1 MSMRIPRALTI
12 AGLDSGGGAGI
23 TADLKT
29 FHALGVYGMVAL
41 TAVTAQN
48 TLGVKAV
55 QEIDPL
61 VVENQINTVAEDI
74 GVDAAKTGMLSSSQI
89 MEAAARA
96 VRRWGF
102 QLVVDP
108 VMYAKSGDPL
118 IRPEA
123 METLRR
129 VIIPISKI
137 VTPNAPEAS
146 HLAGFRVETLDDAKR
161 AAKFIAEELHP
172 EIVIIK
178 GGHLT
183 GNESIDIVYFRD
195 SGEYRELRAPRI
207 DTKNTHG
214 TGCSFSAAI
223 AAGLAKGL
231 SPWDAIKLAKEF
243 ITTAIKYSLPL
254 GHGHGPVNP
263 MAWLELR
270 AYRAD
275 VIDELNKALRIIEDN
290 ADLIGNYIPEV
301 QSNLGYALPA
311 FYARDLNDVAAVP
324 GRIIKY
330 MGKAKPSGPPA
341 FGVSS
346 HVANYILT
354 AMRHDPE
361 VRSAMNIKYDD
372 KVIETARKLGYV
384 VSSYDRRQEPP
395 EVKAREGASIPWGT
409 EQAIKNAGR
418 VPDVIY
424 HLGDWGKE
432 PEIII
437 LGRNPTEVVSKLL
450 AILRRINENRF

>member
-1 MSMRIPRALTI
+1 MKIPRALTI

-55 QEIDPL
+55 QEIDPS
-61 VVENQINTVAEDI
+61 VVEAQINAVAEDI
-74 GVDAAKTGMLSSSQI
+74 GVDAAKTGMLSSSPI
-89 MEAAARA
+89 MEVVAKA
-96 VRRWGF
+96 VKRWGF
-102 QLVVDP
+102 PLVVDP

-123 METLRR
+123 MDTLKR
-129 VIIPISKI
+129 VIIPIAKV

-146 HLAGFRVETLDDAKR
+146 HLAGFHVETLDDARK
-161 AAKFIAEELHP
+161 AAKVIAEELHP
-172 EIVIIK
+172 EIVIVK

-183 GNESIDIVYFRD
+183 GDESIDIVYFRD

-231 SPWDAIKLAKEF
+231 DPWNAIKIAKEL

-263 MAWLELR
+263 MAWLEPK
-270 AYRAD
+270 AYRIE
-275 VIDELNKALRIIEDN
+275 VLEEMNRALSIIEKN
-290 ADLIGNYIPEV
+290 AETIGNYIPEV

-311 FYARDLNDVAAVP
+311 FYARDTDDVAAVP
-324 GRIIKY
+324 GRIVKY
-330 MGKAKPSGPPA
+330 MGRAKPSGPPT
-341 FGVSS
+341 FGASS
-346 HVANYILT
+346 HVASYILT
-354 AMRHDPE
+354 VMKYDPE
-361 VRSAMNIKYDD
+361 MRAAINIKYDED
-372 KVIETARKLGYV
+372 IIKAARELGYV

-395 EVKAREGASIPWGT
+395 EIKTKEGASIPWGT
-409 EQAIKNAGR
+409 EQAIRAVGR

-432 PEIII
+432 PEIVI
-437 LGRNPTEVVSKLL
+437 LGRTPTEVLEKLL
-450 AILRRINENRF
+450 NIISHVRRN

>member
-1 MSMRIPRALTI
+1 MKIPRALTI

-23 TADLKT
+23 TADIKT

-48 TLGVKAV
+48 TLGVRAV
-55 QEIDPL
+55 QEIDPA
-61 VVENQINTVAEDI
+61 VVEAQIDAVAEDI
-74 GVDAAKTGMLSSSQI
+74 GVDAAKTGMLSSSPI

-102 QLVVDP
+102 PLVVDP

-118 IRPEA
+118 IRADA
-123 METLRR
+123 METLKR
-129 VIIPISKI
+129 VIIPIAKV

-146 HLAGFRVETLDDAKR
+146 HLAGFQVESLDDAKR
-161 AAKFIAEELHP
+161 AAKVIAEELHP
-172 EIVIIK
+172 EIVIVK

-183 GNESIDIVYFRD
+183 SDESIDIVYFRD

-207 DTKNTHG
+207 ETKNTHG

-231 SPWDAIKLAKEF
+231 HPWEAIRIAKEL

-263 MAWLELR
+263 MAWLEPK
-270 AYRAD
+270 AYRFE
-275 VIDELNKALRIIEDN
+275 VIDELNKALDIIERN
-290 ADLIGNYIPEV
+290 ADSIGNYIPEV

-311 FYARDLNDVAAVP
+311 FYARDVSDVAAVP
-324 GRIIKY
+324 GRIVKY
-330 MGKAKPSGPPA
+330 LGKAKPSGSPT
-341 FGVSS
+341 FGASS
-346 HVANYILT
+346 HVASYILT
-354 AMRHDPE
+354 VMKYDPE
-361 VRSAMNIKYDD
+361 VRAAMNIKYDSEL
-372 KVIETARKLGYV
+372 IERARKLGLL

-395 EVKAREGASIPWGT
+395 EIKAKEGASIPWGT
-409 EQAIKNAGR
+409 EQAIKAVGR
-418 VPDVIY
+418 VPDIIY

-432 PEIII
+432 PEIVI
-437 LGRNPTEVVSKLL
+437 LGKTPMDVINKLL
-450 AILRRINENRF
+450 MIIGRAKEGN

>member
-1 MSMRIPRALTI
+1 MIPRALTI

-48 TLGVKAV
+48 TLGVRAV
-55 QEIDPL
+55 QEIDPSI
-61 VVENQINTVAEDI
+61 VEAQIDAVAEDI
-74 GVDAAKTGMLSSSQI
+74 GINAAKTGMLSSSQI

-96 VRRWGF
+96 VRKWGF
-102 QLVVDP
+102 PLVVDP

-129 VIIPISKI
+129 VIIPIAKV

-146 HLAGFRVETLDDAKR
+146 HLVGFRVETLDDAKR
-161 AAKFIAEELHP
+161 AAKVIAEELHP
-172 EIVIIK
+172 EIVIVK

-183 GNESIDIVYFRD
+183 GDESIDIVYFRD
-195 SGEYRELRAPRI
+195 SGEYRELKALRI

-231 SPWDAIKLAKEF
+231 SPWDAIKLAKEL

-275 VIDELNKALRIIEDN
+275 IIDELNKALKVIEDN

-311 FYARDLNDVAAVP
+311 LYARNLDDVAAVP
-324 GRIIKY
+324 GRIVKY
-330 MGKAKPSGPPA
+330 MGKAKPSGPPT

-354 AMRHDPE
+354 AMKHGPE
-361 VRSAMNIKYDD
+361 VRSAMNIKYDNR
-372 KVIETARKLGYV
+372 VIEAARELGYV
-384 VSSYDRRQEPP
+384 VSGYDRRQEPP
-395 EVKAREGASIPWGT
+395 EVKAREGASIPWGGT

-418 VPDVIY
+418 FPTLFITSVIM
-424 HLGDWGKE
+424 
-432 PEIII
+432 
-437 LGRNPTEVVSKLL
+437 GRS
-450 AILRRINENRF
+450 LRS

>member
-1 MSMRIPRALTI
+1 MIPRALTI

-48 TLGVKAV
+48 TLGVRAV
-55 QEIDPL
+55 QEIDPSI
-61 VVENQINTVAEDI
+61 VEAQINAVAEDI

-89 MEAAARA
+89 METAARA
-96 VRRWGF
+96 VRKWGF
-102 QLVVDP
+102 PLVVDP

-129 VIIPISKI
+129 VIIPIAKV

-146 HLAGFRVETLDDAKR
+146 HLAGFRVESLDDARK
-161 AAKFIAEELHP
+161 AAKTIAEEFHP
-172 EIVIIK
+172 EIVIVK

-195 SGEYRELRAPRI
+195 SGEYRELKAPRI
-207 DTKNTHG
+207 DSKNTHG

-223 AAGLAKGL
+223 TAGLARGL
-231 SPWDAIKLAKEF
+231 SPWDAIKLAKEL
-243 ITTAIKYSLPL
+243 ITTAIRYSLPI

-270 AYRAD
+270 AYRND
-275 VIDELNKALRIIEDN
+275 VVNELNKALGIIEEN

-311 FYARDLNDVAAVP
+311 LYARDLNDVAAVP
-324 GRIIKY
+324 GRIVKY
-330 MGKAKPSGPPA
+330 MGKAKPSGPPT

-354 AMRHDPE
+354 AIKYDPE
-361 VRSAMNIKYDD
+361 IRSAMNIKYNDE
-372 KVIETARKLGYV
+372 VIEAAKELGYV
-384 VSSYDRRQEPP
+384 VSGYDRRQEPP
-395 EVKAREGASIPWGT
+395 EVKAREGASIPWGA
-409 EQAIKNAGR
+409 EQAIKNTGK
-418 VPDVIY
+418 VPDIIY
-424 HLGDWGKE
+424 HLGDYGKE
-432 PEIII
+432 PQIVI
-437 LGRNPTEVVSKLL
+437 LDRNPIDVVNKLL
-450 AILRRINENRF
+450 MIIKRINEKHSFY

>member
-1 MSMRIPRALTI
+1 MRIPRALTI

-48 TLGVKAV
+48 TMGVRAV
-55 QEIDPL
+55 QEIDPSI
-61 VVENQINTVAEDI
+61 VEAQINAVAEDI
-74 GVDAAKTGMLSSSQI
+74 GVDAAKTGMLSSSPI
-89 MEAAARA
+89 MEAVART
-96 VRRWGF
+96 VRKWGF
-102 QLVVDP
+102 PLVVDP

-123 METLRR
+123 METLKR
-129 VIIPISKI
+129 VIIPIAKV

-146 HLAGFRVETLDDAKR
+146 HLAGFHVETLDDARR
-161 AAKFIAEELHP
+161 AAKVIAEELHP
-172 EIVIIK
+172 EIVIVK

-195 SGEYRELRAPRI
+195 TGEYRELRAPRI

-223 AAGLAKGL
+223 AAGLAQGL
-231 SPWDAIKLAKEF
+231 DAWEAIKLAKEL
-243 ITTAIKYSLPL
+243 ITMAIKYSLPL

-263 MAWLELR
+263 MAWLETR

-275 VIDELNKALRIIEDN
+275 VIDELNKALDIIEKN

-301 QSNLGYALPA
+301 QSNIGYALPA

-324 GRIIKY
+324 GRIVKY
-330 MGKAKPSGPPA
+330 MGRARPSGPPT

-354 AMRHDPE
+354 AMKYDPE
-361 VRSAMNIKYDD
+361 IRSAMNIKYDD
-372 KVIETARKLGYV
+372 EVIRAARELGYV
-384 VSSYDRRQEPP
+384 VSGYDRRQEPP
-395 EVKAREGASIPWGT
+395 EVKAKEGASIPWGT
-409 EQAIKNAGR
+409 EQAIKNVGR
-418 VPDVIY
+418 VPDIIY

-432 PEIII
+432 PEIVI
-437 LGRNPTEVVSKLL
+437 LGKSPTEVVNKLL
-450 AILRRINENRF
+450 TILRRINERPRF

>member
-1 MSMRIPRALTI
+1 MKIPRALTI

-48 TLGVKAV
+48 TLGVRAV
-55 QEIDPL
+55 QEIDPAI
-61 VVENQINTVAEDI
+61 VEAQIDAVAEDI
-74 GVDAAKTGMLSSSQI
+74 GVDAAKTGMLSSSPI
-89 MEAAARA
+89 MEAVARA

-102 QLVVDP
+102 PLVVDP

-118 IRPEA
+118 IRADA
-123 METLRR
+123 METLKR
-129 VIIPISKI
+129 VIIPIAKV

-146 HLAGFRVETLDDAKR
+146 HLAGFRIETLDDARK
-161 AAKFIAEELHP
+161 AAKVIAEEYHP
-172 EIVIIK
+172 EIVIVK

-183 GNESIDIVYFRD
+183 GNESVDIVYFRD
-195 SGEYRELRAPRI
+195 TGEYRELRAPRI
-207 DTKNTHG
+207 ETRNTHG

-231 SPWDAIKLAKEF
+231 DPWEAIKTAKEF
-243 ITTAIKYSLPL
+243 ITVAIKYSLPL

-270 AYRAD
+270 AYKFD
-275 VIDELNKALRIIEDN
+275 VLNEMSKALEIIEKN
-290 ADLIGNYIPEV
+290 SELIGNYIPEV

-311 FYARDLNDVAAVP
+311 HYAHDINDVAAIP
-324 GRIIKY
+324 GRIVRY
-330 MGKAKPSGPPA
+330 LGKARPSGPPT
-341 FGVSS
+341 FGAST
-346 HVANYILT
+346 HIARYILT
-354 AMRHDPE
+354 AMKYDPE

-372 KVIETARKLGYV
+372 AVIEAARKLGLV

-395 EVKAREGASIPWGT
+395 EVKSREGASIPWGT
-409 EQAIKNAGR
+409 EQAIKAVGR
-418 VPDVIY
+418 VPDIIY
-424 HLGDWGKE
+424 HPGDWGKE
-432 PEIII
+432 PEIVI
-437 LGRNPTEVVSKLL
+437 LGKSPVDVVNKLL
-450 AILRRINENRF
+450 MILNYVGKR

>member
-1 MSMRIPRALTI
+1 MKIPRALTI

-55 QEIDPL
+55 QEIDPSI
-61 VVENQINTVAEDI
+61 VEAQINAVAEDI
-74 GVDAAKTGMLSSSQI
+74 GVDAAKTGMLSSSPI
-89 MEAAARA
+89 MEAVAHT
-96 VRRWGF
+96 VKKWGF
-102 QLVVDP
+102 PLVVDP

-123 METLRR
+123 METLKR
-129 VIIPISKI
+129 VIIPIAKV

-146 HLAGFRVETLDDAKR
+146 HLAGFHVETLDDAKR
-161 AAKFIAEELHP
+161 AAKVIAEELHP
-172 EIVIIK
+172 EIVIVK

-183 GNESIDIVYFRD
+183 GSESIDIVYFRD

-223 AAGLAKGL
+223 AAGLARGL
-231 SPWDAIKLAKEF
+231 DPWEAIKLAKEL

-275 VIDELNKALRIIEDN
+275 VIEEMNRALRLVEEN

-311 FYARDLNDVAAVP
+311 FYARDLNDVAAIP
-324 GRIIKY
+324 GRIVKY
-330 MGKAKPSGPPA
+330 MGKARPSGPPT

-346 HVANYILT
+346 HVASYILT
-354 AMRHDPE
+354 AMKYDPE
-361 VRSAMNIKYDD
+361 IRSAMNIKYDD
-372 KVIETARKLGYV
+372 RVIEIAKELGYV

-409 EQAIKNAGR
+409 EQAIKSVGR
-418 VPDVIY
+418 VPDIIY

-432 PEIII
+432 PEIVI
-437 LGRNPTEVVSKLL
+437 LGRSPTEVVNKLL
-450 AILRRINENRF
+450 AILRRVNEGSRF

>member
-1 MSMRIPRALTI
+1 MKIPRALTI

-55 QEIDPL
+55 QEIDPS
-61 VVENQINTVAEDI
+61 VVEAQINAVAEDI
-74 GVDAAKTGMLSSSQI
+74 GVDAAKTGMLSSSPI
-89 MEAAARA
+89 MEVVAKA
-96 VRRWGF
+96 VKRWGF
-102 QLVVDP
+102 PLVVDP

-123 METLRR
+123 MDTLKR
-129 VIIPISKI
+129 VIIPIAKV

-146 HLAGFRVETLDDAKR
+146 HLAGFHVETLDDARK
-161 AAKFIAEELHP
+161 AAKVIAEELHP
-172 EIVIIK
+172 EIVIVK

-183 GNESIDIVYFRD
+183 GDESIDIVYFRD

-231 SPWDAIKLAKEF
+231 DPWNAIKIAKEL
-243 ITTAIKYSLPL
+243 ITMAIKYSLPL

-263 MAWLELR
+263 MAWLEPK
-270 AYRAD
+270 AYRIE
-275 VIDELNKALRIIEDN
+275 VLEEMNRALSIIEKN
-290 ADLIGNYIPEV
+290 AETIGNYIPEV

-311 FYARDLNDVAAVP
+311 FYARDTDDVAAVP
-324 GRIIKY
+324 GRIVKY
-330 MGKAKPSGPPA
+330 MGRAKPSGPPT
-341 FGVSS
+341 FGASS
-346 HVANYILT
+346 HVASYILT
-354 AMRHDPE
+354 VMKYDPE
-361 VRSAMNIKYDD
+361 MRAAINIKYDED
-372 KVIETARKLGYV
+372 IIKAARELGYV

-395 EVKAREGASIPWGT
+395 EIKTKEGASIPWGT
-409 EQAIKNAGR
+409 EQAIRAVGR

-432 PEIII
+432 PEIVI
-437 LGRNPTEVVSKLL
+437 LGRTPTEVLEKLL
-450 AILRRINENRF
+450 NIISHVRRN

>member
-1 MSMRIPRALTI
+1 MKIPRALTI

-55 QEIDPL
+55 QEIDPS
-61 VVENQINTVAEDI
+61 VVEAQINAVAEDI
-74 GVDAAKTGMLSSSQI
+74 GVDAAKTGMLSSSPI
-89 MEAAARA
+89 MEVVAKA
-96 VRRWGF
+96 VKRWGF
-102 QLVVDP
+102 PLVVDP

-123 METLRR
+123 MDTLKR
-129 VIIPISKI
+129 VIIPIAKV

-146 HLAGFRVETLDDAKR
+146 HLAGFHVETLDDARK
-161 AAKFIAEELHP
+161 AAKVIAEELHP
-172 EIVIIK
+172 EIVIVK

-183 GNESIDIVYFRD
+183 GDESIDIVYFRD

-231 SPWDAIKLAKEF
+231 DPWSAIKIAKEL
-243 ITTAIKYSLPL
+243 ITIAIKYSLPL

-263 MAWLELR
+263 MAWLEPK
-270 AYRAD
+270 AYRIE
-275 VIDELNKALRIIEDN
+275 VLEEMNRALSIIEKN
-290 ADLIGNYIPEV
+290 AETIGNYIPEV

-311 FYARDLNDVAAVP
+311 FYARDTDDVAAVP
-324 GRIIKY
+324 GRIVKY
-330 MGKAKPSGPPA
+330 MGRAKPSGPPT
-341 FGVSS
+341 FGASS
-346 HVANYILT
+346 HVASYILT
-354 AMRHDPE
+354 VMKYDPE
-361 VRSAMNIKYDD
+361 MRAAINIKYDED
-372 KVIETARKLGYV
+372 IIKAARELGYV

-395 EVKAREGASIPWGT
+395 EIKAKEGASIPWGT
-409 EQAIKNAGR
+409 EQAIKAVGK

-432 PEIII
+432 PEIVI
-437 LGRNPTEVVSKLL
+437 LGRTPTEVLEKLL
-450 AILRRINENRF
+450 NIISHVRRN